1 MDINMENDKD
11 IKDIIE
17 KGRKVLKPEWHKWR
31 KIKSDQ
37 AQGIPVPE
45 IQKPYNA
52 ENKLIDLMPVDK
64 ITCGKASIIDTISQR
79 RSTRKFNKENINLE
93 ELSYLLWAT
102 QGIRE
107 NHKNYSLRTVPSAG
121 ARHCFETY
129 LFINRVEGLEQ
140 GLYRYLPLDNKL
152 CIISSEP
159 DLKAK
164 LNNAMEN
171 QNFNCAVTFI
181 WTAIPYR
188 MEWRYSIVS
197 HKMIAIDVG
206 HVCQNLY
213 LAAESAG
220 CGCCAIGAY
229 AQEKVDSI
237 LQVDGEEE
245 FTLYMATVGKY
256 E

>member
-1 MDINMENDKD
+1 MEKD

-17 KGRKVLKPEWHKWR
+17 TGRKFLKPAWNTLG
-31 KIKSDQ
+31 KIRTDQ
-37 AQGIPVPE
+37 AQGISVPE
-45 IQKPYNA
+45 IQKPYNTD
-52 ENKLIDLMPVDK
+52 NKLLDLMPIDK
-64 ITCGKASIIDTISQR
+64 ITCGKASIIDVFSKR
-79 RSTRKFNKENINLE
+79 RSIRKYKNEAIGFE

-102 QGIRE
+102 QGVRE

-129 LFINRVEGLEQ
+129 LFISRVEGLEQ

-152 CIISSEP
+152 GLVSSEP
-159 DLKAK
+159 DLEVK
-164 LNNAMEN
+164 LNYAMLN
-171 QNFNCAVTFI
+171 QNFDSAVTFI

-213 LAAESAG
+213 LASESIG

-229 AQEKVDSI
+229 AQDKMDVI
-237 LQVDGEEE
+237 LKVDGEEE
-245 FTLYMATVGKY
+245 FSIYMATVGKHD
-256 E
+256 